1 MYELYSMWSALNR
14 FLILSAILI
23 FTRSAS
29 ANETPISQ
37 EKFEKFKA
45 VIQEYESELQE
56 DPTNF
61 RLAVALG
68 DAYYSFKDYPQAIKY
83 YKLALAQKPEDIPV
97 KISLANAYLANFD
110 KQSSERLFQEVRAE
124 EPGNIDAY
132 IGLGRLEA
140 LNYNFKQAQDYY
152 NRALRVNPK
161 NTTLLYYL
169 ADLKID
175 LKEFAEA
182 ERLLEALKKDN
193 PKYTWIARAL
203 DRAKSGPVLEDL
215 LQLEE
220 QKNYKLAIARYK
232 EEIAKHQD
240 NIDFYLGLARVYTLA
255 KDPAKSVAV
264 LHQAMNID
272 PTSNAIN
279 QALGAAYMASGNFI
293 EAKKYFDASLLK
305 SFNDAES
312 LTSLGK
318 LHLMI
323 GDEET
328 AENYY
333 KIALKD
339 NPSSIIALSSL
350 ANLKIRQGKVD
361 EGKKLYEQL
370 LVKHPEAS
378 FAERILQDLEFDA
391 LIRKMQNRLD
401 PSAAEEAKIQVKKF
415 IETYPK
421 RMNYYIKL
429 GHVYNQKNEYQEAI
443 LLYLSGLK
451 ALPQSVELRLALA
464 NTYLKRGDYIP
475 AKDLFEELVK
485 ADPDDSEAIAGLGR
499 IEELEGRKK
508 EAKVLY
514 TQALQKNPYSLTALN
529 YLANLLIEE
538 QQFDQA
544 REVLE
549 KIQKVDPTADWV
561 KDTLRDV
568 KYGPILREIKLK
580 TEAKDVKDVGLLYD
594 QLIKLEPKTPEYY
607 LRAARFYHR
616 EKRYDK
622 AVDMYLE
629 AVKLDPENS
638 DLWAGLGLV
647 YLSKHEYKDAAK
659 VFKRSLKLNP
669 DNADALAGLGSVEA
683 HNKNFKRADNL
694 IRRALEIAP
703 DLEAVLSSLGNLR
716 MLQKDYEQAA
726 EVYLKLLKLHPK
738 EAWIKRSYE
747 NAVNGK
753 ELDQIEKLI
762 KDKLF
767 QEAKERYERLVEKYP
782 DNAGYYS
789 GVGLMNLR
797 LRKYAEATEI
807 YLDAIKRNPEELE
820 LLVSLG
826 YSYLLAKKW
835 NKALPVLKKAVEQ
848 DPKNAEALA
857 GLGRV
862 YAEFGAQGKAEELY
876 IKALEYKH
884 DNQSA
889 LTFYAMLL
897 MKQKRFAEAVNI
909 VERLQ
914 FELPEEDWVANLLKD
929 AEDGPLLEVAK
940 DFSNEEQY
948 EEALGL
954 YEQLLESSPND
965 PARYEL
971 LGSMY
976 VNLYDYWGA
985 IAIYEQGLAI
995 DADAHFLRRAIA
1007 FAYIYLEEYCAAL
1020 EIFNEL
1026 LELDPEDAE
1035 SIAGLGRI
1043 EALAGCWDVAE
1054 QYFMLALSL
1063 APENMTILGYYADLR
1078 RAQGHYCEALM
1089 LYEQMLEIDD
1099 RPKWIHTAE
1108 NEMLNKTMPTI
1119 TILGGSHI
1127 EKEWDSSVHRNSAR
1141 YSVQGAGALI
1151 NYPICC
1157 DLDIWGKMYDEYFEL
1172 RDLLTRKIIYSFD
1185 TERAHIGFRRLYCTD
1200 WIIDMQLGISNYSR
1214 YRHGTSDA
1222 QQGTI
1227 FEPGIR
1233 FTYQQPQM
1241 KASAALWSDST
1252 IIARNF
1258 SRNVSKLVGRYYLN
1272 TTYEQQVMQRGWAG
1286 VDLNASYYND
1296 YVDNSSATALGWF
1309 QWRPPVYTN
1318 NIVFRYHMK
1327 LGTFSQNIPDYYTY
1341 KAQIVNFFQV
1351 TFEKYWR
1358 VCWADS
1364 FYTSLALG
1372 HGFQNNLTKFA
1383 QFIVLNP
1390 TLNNKLRWDNR
1401 EYNIAIF
1408 KTVYKWDQVQASLI
1422 LDYYRDTERYT
1433 MGSILGEVTWRF

>member
-1 MYELYSMWSALNR
+1 MRTAINW
-14 FLILSAILI
+14 FLILSSIWI
-23 FTRSAS
+23 FTCSLS

-37 EKFEKFKA
+37 EKFEKFKV
-45 VIQEYESELQE
+45 VIQQYEDELKE
-56 DPTNF
+56 DPANY
-61 RLAVALG
+61 RLAIALG
-68 DAYYSFKDYPQAIKY
+68 DAYYTFKDYPQAIKY
-83 YKLALAQKPEDIPV
+83 YKLVLVTQPDDTAV

-110 KQSSERLFQEVRAE
+110 KKASEQLFLEVRAA
-124 EPGNIDAY
+124 EPRNIDAY

-140 LNYNFKQAQDYY
+140 LNYNFKQAQDFY
-152 NRALRVNPK
+152 NQALKINPN
-161 NTTLLYYL
+161 NTTLRYYL

-182 ERLLEALKKDN
+182 EKLLEALKKEN

-203 DRAKSGPVLEDL
+203 DRAKAGPVLEDL
-215 LQLEE
+215 LKLED

-232 EEIAKHQD
+232 EEIEKNKD

-255 KDPAKSVAV
+255 KDPSKSVAI
-264 LHQAMNID
+264 LHQAMNVD

-293 EAKKYFDASLLK
+293 EAKKYFDASLKK
-305 SFNDAES
+305 SINDAES
-312 LTSLGK
+312 LSSLGK

-339 NPSSIIALSSL
+339 NSASIIALSSL
-350 ANLKIRQGKVD
+350 ANLKIRQGKTE
-361 EGKKLYEQL
+361 EGKELYEKL
-370 LVKHPEAS
+370 LKKHPEAS

-391 LIRKMQNRLD
+391 LIKKMQNRLD
-401 PSAAEEAKIQVKKF
+401 VQEEEEVGAQVKKF
-415 IETYPK
+415 IDTYPK
-421 RMNYYIKL
+421 RVNYYIKL
-429 GHVYNQKNEYQEAI
+429 GHVYNRKNEYQEAI
-443 LLYLSGLK
+443 LLYLAGLK
-451 ALPQSVELRLALA
+451 AVPASVELKLELA

-475 AKDLFEELVK
+475 AKDLFEEILK
-485 ADPDDSEAIAGLGR
+485 ADPADSEAIAGLGR

-508 EAKVLY
+508 ESRILY
-514 TQALQKNPYSLTALN
+514 TRALQKNPYSLTALN

-538 QQFDQA
+538 QLFDQA

-549 KIQKVDPTADWV
+549 KIKKVDPTADWV
-561 KDTLRDV
+561 NDALRDV

-580 TEAKDVKDVGLLYD
+580 TESKDVKGVGPLYD
-594 QLIKLEPKTPEYY
+594 QLIKLEPKVPDYY
-607 LRAARFYHR
+607 LRAARFYHH

-622 AVDMYLE
+622 AVEMYLE
-629 AVKLDPENS
+629 AGKLDPENS
-638 DLWAGLGLV
+638 NLWAGLGLV

-659 VFKRSLKLNP
+659 VFKRSLRLNP
-669 DNADALAGLGSVEA
+669 ENADALAGLGSVEA
-683 HNKNFKRADNL
+683 HNKNLKKADNL
-694 IRRALEIAP
+694 IRRALDIAP

-716 MLQKDYEQAA
+716 MLQKDYKQAA
-726 EVYLKLLKLHPK
+726 EVYLRLLKLHPK
-738 EAWIKRSYE
+738 EEWIKRAYE
-747 NAVNGK
+747 NAINGK
-753 ELDQIEKLI
+753 ELDLIDRLI
-762 KDKLF
+762 KEKLF

-797 LRKYAEATEI
+797 LRKYAEATNI
-807 YLDAIKRNPEELE
+807 YLDAIERNPEELE
-820 LLVSLG
+820 LIVSLG

-835 NKALPVLKKAVEQ
+835 NEALPVLKNAVQQ

-862 YAEFGAQGKAEELY
+862 YAELGVEGKAEEYY

-889 LTFYAMLL
+889 LSFYAMML

-914 FELPEEDWVANLLKD
+914 FELPDEDWVLNLLKD
-929 AEDGPLLEVAK
+929 AEDGPVLEVAK
-940 DFSNEEQY
+940 NFSNEEQY
-948 EEALGL
+948 EDALGL
-954 YEQLLESSPND
+954 YAQLLESSPND

-995 DADAHFLRRAIA
+995 DSDAHFLRRAIA
-1007 FAYIYLEEYCAAL
+1007 FAYIYLEEYCLAL

-1035 SIAGLGRI
+1035 SLAGLGRI
-1043 EALAGCWDVAE
+1043 EALAGCWDIAE

-1063 APENMTILGYYADLR
+1063 APENTTVLGLYADLK

-1089 LYEQMLEIDD
+1089 LYEQMLEIND
-1099 RPKWIHTAE
+1099 RPKWIRTAE
-1108 NEMLNKTMPTI
+1108 HEMLNKTMPTI
-1119 TILGGSHI
+1119 TILGGSHV
-1127 EKEWDSSVHRNSAR
+1127 EKEWDSSVHRNSAKYR
-1141 YSVQGAGALI
+1141 VQGAGALI

-1185 TERAHIGFRRLYCTD
+1185 TERAHIGFRRIYCTD

-1233 FTYQQPQM
+1233 FTYQQPQL

-1258 SRNVSKLVGRYYLN
+1258 NRNVSKLVGRYFLN

-1296 YVDNSSATALGWF
+1296 YVDNSSASALGWF
-1309 QWRPPVYTN
+1309 QWRPPIYTN
-1318 NIVFRYHMK
+1318 NIVFRYHMR
-1327 LGTFSQNIPDYYTY
+1327 LGTFSENIPDYYTY
-1341 KAQIVNFFQV
+1341 KAQIVNYFQV

-1358 VCWADS
+1358 ICWADS

-1372 HGFQNNLTKFA
+1372 HGFQNTLTKFA

-1390 TLNNKLRWDNR
+1390 SANNKLRWDNR

-1408 KTVYKWDQVQASLI
+1408 KTVYKWDQLQASLI
-1422 LDYYRDTERYT
+1422 LDHYRDTERYT
-1433 MGSILGEVTWRF
+1433 MSSILGELTWRF